1 MVTQEQLLK
10 EAHEVAI
17 SSLKNFLTNLGFNE
31 EAFEHIYNIEL
42 SIETIALP
50 HVDAEYRHKE
60 TPQEDPKDNIIVV
73 NSKTLDKYVNMI
85 NTNKVNKKQI
95 ILNLATTLV
104 HEMIHANRIIILDY
118 VIKKSNY
125 EKDNLPNI
133 NEKPKETWEAKS
145 NLLSEFYHKTDI
157 LGDEAESDR
166 IYYQGDFEEVITD
179 TIAVMIIKTRNNKEF
194 DLDEVNNDLQNSK
207 ADEEIKIG
215 SKILTSMGI
224 DTIRWFMTAAYENNY
239 YDKFE
244 HTFKERYDDLLYD
257 ISDIHTS
264 VYCGDT
270 INSFSKK
277 EANQIIEE
285 KTSKKR

>member
-1 MVTQEQLLK
+1 MVTQEQLIK
-10 EAHEVAI
+10 EAHEIAI

-42 SIETIALP
+42 FIEPIALP
-50 HVDAEYRHKE
+50 NVDAEYRHKE
-60 TPQEDPKDNIIVV
+60 TLQEDPKDNIIVV

-85 NTNKVNKKQI
+85 NTNKVNKNQI
-95 ILNLATTLV
+95 TLNLATTLV
-104 HEMIHANRIIILDY
+104 HEMIHANRIVLLDY
-118 VIKKSNY
+118 VIKKTNY

-270 INSFSKK
+270 INNFSKK